1 MAKQII
7 PFKVDDETTLFAEV
21 EVIPPLEGMEVTP
34 KRLTE
39 AALAPV
45 VKKIARISE
54 RALEAVKGTGATSG
68 SVQFSVQLAAQYG
81 VPQVFLVSGNG
92 DLTITLNWE
101 TSKPT

>member
-39 AALAPV
+39 AALAP
-45 VKKIARISE
+45 S
-54 RALEAVKGTGATSG
+54 
-68 SVQFSVQLAAQYG
+68 
-81 VPQVFLVSGNG
+81 
-92 DLTITLNWE
+92 
-101 TSKPT
+101 

>member
-39 AALAPV
+39 VGSGAGCPV
-45 VKKIARISE
+45 
-54 RALEAVKGTGATSG
+54 L
-68 SVQFSVQLAAQYG
+68 QYG
-81 VPQVFLVSGNG
+81 EG
-92 DLTITLNWE
+92 
-101 TSKPT
+101 